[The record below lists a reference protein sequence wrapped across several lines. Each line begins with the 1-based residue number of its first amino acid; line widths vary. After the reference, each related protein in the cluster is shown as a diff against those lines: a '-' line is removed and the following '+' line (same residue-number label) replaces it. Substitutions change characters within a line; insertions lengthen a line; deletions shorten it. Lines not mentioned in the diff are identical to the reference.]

1 MTISPC
7 SLNRAGLV
15 PLFWQFHAENAEMRS
30 GHCAGSK
37 SQDVD
42 GSSSRAPNVVAAS
55 RRVSAGDA
63 RTSHRATFASEHDEN
78 KQKFD
83 TLPVCEHGIAPS
95 WGRTG
100 QTGRTCI
107 KRGRKQKWY
116 KDLSLLGWPR
126 LWRWLQRPAAMNGDH
141 YGSPRTWLCRR
152 RPAKGKLLDSQTG
165 HGRTSRSVRDI
176 PQDAWGC

>member
-1 MTISPC
+1 MTISR
-7 SLNRAGLV
+7 SDLGRDG
-15 PLFWQFHAENAEMRS
+15 FWRIHAENAKTEPEHCGGLRS
-30 GHCAGSK
+30 QHLGAGVSGVP
-37 SQDVD
+37 D
-42 GSSSRAPNVVAAS
+42 VVAAS

-63 RTSHRATFASEHDEN
+63 RTSHCATFAFEPDEN

-100 QTGRTCI
+100 KSGRACI

-116 KDLSLLGWPR
+116 KDLSLSGWPR

-165 HGRTSRSVRDI
+165 HGRTSRPVRDI
-176 PQDAWGC
+176 PQNAWGC